1 VRKHDKNV
9 FGKTQERL
17 GSVSGNLTQA
27 SGLELLQVHARV
39 YKADI
44 AGQLPFADRQ
54 KISNRNAGKAMK
66 LIPVRLMGAMAAA
79 LGLCVALAGVS
90 AAQAQE
96 MMTAQTLIDRQ
107 MILDQITRYYFNFGR
122 ANKAPEISF
131 YTEDAVLIL
140 GNTRRE
146 GHAGIAQAY
155 GGRPTAPQAGGAAPA
170 PPRERT
176 PFNAT
181 VDNALIIVRG
191 DTATSEV
198 IFTEYRTQ
206 QVDGKPKLVFTTQGK
221 EFATWAKVKGKWL
234 YKSRQITGDSNP
246 PEGWKE

>member
-1 VRKHDKNV
+1 
-9 FGKTQERL
+9 
-17 GSVSGNLTQA
+17 
-27 SGLELLQVHARV
+27 
-39 YKADI
+39 
-44 AGQLPFADRQ
+44 
-54 KISNRNAGKAMK
+54 MK
-66 LIPVRLMGAMAAA
+66 LNPVRQMGALVAA
-79 LGLCVALAGVS
+79 LGVCVALAGIP

-96 MMTAQTLIDRQ
+96 TMTVQTLIDRQ

-155 GGRPTAPQAGGAAPA
+155 GGRPATPPAAGAAPA
-170 PPRERT
+170 AGTASAPPPAPAAPRERT
-176 PFNAT
+176 PFNVT
-181 VDNALIIVRG
+181 VDNALIIVHG
-191 DTATSEV
+191 DKATSEV

-234 YKSRQITGDSNP
+234 YKTRQITGDSSP

>member
-1 VRKHDKNV
+1 
-9 FGKTQERL
+9 
-17 GSVSGNLTQA
+17 
-27 SGLELLQVHARV
+27 
-39 YKADI
+39 
-44 AGQLPFADRQ
+44 
-54 KISNRNAGKAMK
+54 MK
-66 LIPVRLMGAMAAA
+66 LNPVHQMRVLAAA
-79 LGLCVALAGVS
+79 LGLCVALAGVP

-122 ANKAPEISF
+122 ANKVPEISF

-140 GNTRRE
+140 GTTRRE

-155 GGRPTAPQAGGAAPA
+155 GGRPATPPVGGAVPAAGAAPA
-170 PPRERT
+170 APRERT
-176 PFNAT
+176 PFNVT
-181 VDNALIIVRG
+181 VDNPLIIVHG

-198 IFTEYRTQ
+198 VFTEYRTQ

-234 YKSRQITGDSNP
+234 YKTRQITGDSSP

>member
-1 VRKHDKNV
+1 
-9 FGKTQERL
+9 
-17 GSVSGNLTQA
+17 
-27 SGLELLQVHARV
+27 
-39 YKADI
+39 
-44 AGQLPFADRQ
+44 
-54 KISNRNAGKAMK
+54 MK
-66 LIPVRLMGAMAAA
+66 LNPVRQMGAMAAA
-79 LGLCVALAGVS
+79 LGLCVALAGIP

-96 MMTAQTLIDRQ
+96 YDDGADVDRPPDDSGPDHALLLQ
-107 MILDQITRYYFNFGR
+107 LRQG
-122 ANKAPEISF
+122 NKAPEISF

-155 GGRPTAPQAGGAAPA
+155 GGRPATPPAGGAAPA
-170 PPRERT
+170 AGAASAPSPAPAAPRERT
-176 PFNAT
+176 PFNVT
-181 VDNALIIVRG
+181 VDNPLIIVHG

-198 IFTEYRTQ
+198 VFTEYRTQ

-234 YKSRQITGDSNP
+234 YKTRQITGDSSP

>member
-1 VRKHDKNV
+1 LPITRKPVTAK
-9 FGKTQERL
+9 Q
-17 GSVSGNLTQA
+17 
-27 SGLELLQVHARV
+27 
-39 YKADI
+39 
-44 AGQLPFADRQ
+44 
-54 KISNRNAGKAMK
+54 GKAMK
-66 LIPVRLMGAMAAA
+66 LNPVRHLGALATA
-79 LGLCVALAGVS
+79 LGLCVALAGIP
-90 AAQAQE
+90 AARAQE
-96 MMTAQTLIDRQ
+96 TMTAQTLIDRQ

-155 GGRPTAPQAGGAAPA
+155 GGRPATPPAAGAAPA

-176 PFNAT
+176 PFNVT
-181 VDNALIIVRG
+181 VDNPLIIVHG

-198 IFTEYRTQ
+198 VFTEYRTQ

>member
-1 VRKHDKNV
+1 
-9 FGKTQERL
+9 
-17 GSVSGNLTQA
+17 
-27 SGLELLQVHARV
+27 
-39 YKADI
+39 
-44 AGQLPFADRQ
+44 
-54 KISNRNAGKAMK
+54 MK
-66 LIPVRLMGAMAAA
+66 LNPLRPTAA
-79 LGLCVALAGVS
+79 LVAAVGLCIAFAGVQV
-90 AAQAQE
+90 AQAQE
-96 MMTAQTLIDRQ
+96 AMTAQTLIDRQ

-155 GGRPTAPQAGGAAPA
+155 GGRPATPPAAGAAPA
-170 PPRERT
+170 APRERT
-176 PFNAT
+176 PFNVT
-181 VDNALIIVRG
+181 VDNPLIVVHG

-206 QVDGKPKLVFTTQGK
+206 QVEGKPKLVFTTQGK

-234 YKSRQITGDSNP
+234 YKTRQITGDSSP